1 MEQLDTQ
8 VSLLPEAE
16 RPAMRDSITELRQ
29 YQAAIDSATDP
40 DTRAA
45 YQEEVNKRIEA
56 LRRMGILKSSL
67 SRKMPRKF
75 SKSSLSNDPKRLI
88 MSIYNSL

>member
-1 MEQLDTQ
+1 
-8 VSLLPEAE
+8 LLPEAE
-16 RPAMRDSITELRQ
+16 RPAMLESIAQLRL
-29 YQAAIDSATDP
+29 YQDAVDRETDP
-40 DTRAA
+40 EARTS
-45 YQEEVNKRIEA
+45 YQEEVNRRIED
-56 LRRMGILKSSL
+56 LRRKGFLKSSL